1 MAECHNGEV
10 LFFFWETVPKP
21 TVESVIDSKHVV
33 DGSIERYKS
42 IFVAG
47 GFYKKKGVYL
57 DETFAIIARGYEVH
71 G

>member
-1 MAECHNGEV
+1 M
-10 LFFFWETVPKP
+10 
-21 TVESVIDSKHVV
+21 ESVIDSKHVV